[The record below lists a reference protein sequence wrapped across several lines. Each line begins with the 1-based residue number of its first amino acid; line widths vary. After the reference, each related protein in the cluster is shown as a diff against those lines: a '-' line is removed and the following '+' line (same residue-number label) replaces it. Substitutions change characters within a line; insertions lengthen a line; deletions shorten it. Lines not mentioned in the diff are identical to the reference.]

1 MKRLAFASHFP
12 PLAPALRSLGAGGW
26 PGAARIPG
34 RRVRAEAVGPGARTR
49 DLGDLAAKILIV
61 TLFSSMAMRL
71 AQDAARTGH
80 VTGMLLVASEAL
92 VVVLTMVR
100 RPAGSVDRTMK
111 ARLLTAFSTF
121 GAPLVRPMSGAAI
134 APEALT
140 ITIAAIGLMIVVL
153 GKLSLGRSFGLS
165 PANRGVVSTGMYRV
179 MRHPIYLGYLITH
192 VGFVAA
198 NPADWNL
205 LVLAA
210 ADITLMFRAVCE
222 EQTLAQDP
230 AYRSYMERV
239 RWRVVPGVF

>member
-1 MKRLAFASHFP
+1 VKRLAFVSHFP
-12 PLAPALRSLGAGGW
+12 PIAW
-26 PGAARIPG
+26 PDA
-34 RRVRAEAVGPGARTR
+34 RVRAKAAPPPPAVAPAR

-100 RPAGSVDRTMK
+100 RPAGSVDRTLQ

-121 GAPLVRPMSGAAI
+121 GPPLVRPMSGAAI
-134 APEALT
+134 APESVT
-140 ITIAAIGLMIVVL
+140 IAIAAIGLMIVVL

-165 PANRGVVSTGMYRV
+165 PANRGVVSTGMYRF

-192 VGFVAA
+192 VGFVVA

-205 LVLAA
+205 VVLAA
-210 ADITLMFRAVCE
+210 ADLALMFRAVRE

-230 AYRSYMERV
+230 AYRSYMQRV
-239 RWRVVPGVF
+239 RWRVIPGVF